1 MIIRKKILE
10 LKDQEKEKINN
21 LILSCFSNSRLE
33 TYDEVIYYQIE
44 DNIIGFLGLQIYI
57 DFSII
62 NQLCVISNYRNQGIA
77 TILLKSLEDNFTT
90 NLILYIDKN
99 QENTTKLYNFYLNR
113 GYKEA
118 EINCICCVDKKQ
130 IEYKMIKYKPF
141 DLIR

>member
-62 NQLCVISNYRNQGIA
+62 NQLCVISNYRNQGLLLYYLN
-77 TILLKSLEDNFTT
+77 LLKI
-90 NLILYIDKN
+90 IL
-99 QENTTKLYNFYLNR
+99 Q
-113 GYKEA
+113 
-118 EINCICCVDKKQ
+118 Q
-130 IEYKMIKYKPF
+130 I
-141 DLIR
+141 